1 MLLTLTNGATAVACL
16 CLVSSIVILRIL
28 RLRLT
33 NPLNKVPG
41 PWYAQWTNLP
51 LKLAVVG
58 GRRIHYVHAL
68 HKKHGPYVR
77 ISPNEIAVNDP
88 KGFKQIHGIGS
99 GFTKAEWYLHLV
111 DMDRPGVFA
120 MTDQRAHAARRKMFA
135 RPFSKTHLREHWEGT
150 VKEKVD
156 LALSRMQ
163 DELQTAG
170 VVDVLK
176 WWTLMATDV
185 SSTLMFGDCFH
196 TLESGEVNEYIR
208 TLTRTLL
215 GQGIGAELPLVRTIG
230 KMLPLQA
237 AKELFRNNDY
247 LMDYGMVAVNNM
259 KSQQGGK
266 NIFANIMVEAEK
278 EEKLQDLDVQ
288 VEATGLLV
296 AGTDTTAVSL
306 TYLVWVVLSHP
317 AIKANLEAEVDKLPQ
332 GYQEADLEPL
342 PILNGVIEETLRLYG
357 AAPGMLPRAV
367 PSAEAA
373 IGGLYLPPGTV
384 ATTQS
389 YSLHRDPNIFPEPE
403 SFLPE
408 RWYDE
413 TSQYR
418 LTDTAKSIFSPF
430 GAGSRTCLG
439 IHLAYMELRLAAA
452 EFFRQ
457 ISKDVTLSSSCTA
470 ECMEQENYFLIAP
483 AGHRCEV
490 VLKG

>member
-1 MLLTLTNGATAVACL
+1 MLLTLTNAATPFACL
-16 CLVSSIVILRIL
+16 GLIISVIILRIL
-28 RLRLT
+28 RQVLT
-33 NPLNKVPG
+33 NRLNKVPG
-41 PWYAQWTNLP
+41 PWYARWTNIP

-58 GRRIHYVHAL
+58 GRRIHHVHAL
-68 HKKHGPYVR
+68 HEKYGPYVR

-88 KGFKQIHGIGS
+88 TGFKKIHSIGS
-99 GFTKAEWYLHLV
+99 GFTKAEWYLRLV

-135 RPFSKTHLREHWEGT
+135 RPFSKTHLREHWERA
-150 VKEKVD
+150 VREKVD

-163 DELQTAG
+163 NELRTAG
-170 VVDVLK
+170 TVDALK

-208 TLTRTLL
+208 TLTKTLV
-215 GQGIGAELPLVRTIG
+215 GGGIGAELPLVQMIG
-230 KMLPLQA
+230 KLLPLQA
-237 AKELFRNNDY
+237 ARELFRNNDY
-247 LMDYGMVAVNNM
+247 LLDYGMIAVNNM

-278 EEKLQDLDVQ
+278 GEKLQEADVQ

-306 TYLVWVVLSHP
+306 TYLVWAVLSHP
-317 AIKANLEAEVDKLPQ
+317 AIRDALEAEVDRLPQ
-332 GYQEADLEPL
+332 GYRETDLETL

-367 PSAEAA
+367 PPTGVD
-373 IGGLYLPPGTV
+373 IGGFYLPPGTV

-408 RWYDE
+408 RWYDL

-418 LTDTAKSIFSPF
+418 LNDTAKAVFSPF

-439 IHLAYMELRLAAA
+439 IHLAYMELRLAAVG
-452 EFFRQ
+452 FFRQ
-457 ISKDVTLSSSCTA
+457 ISKNVRLSSSCTA

-483 AGHRCEV
+483 AGHKCEI

>member
-1 MLLTLTNGATAVACL
+1 MLLTLTNGATAIACL
-16 CLVSSIVILRIL
+16 CLVSSVVILR
-28 RLRLT
+28 
-33 NPLNKVPG
+33 
-41 PWYAQWTNLP
+41 
-51 LKLAVVG
+51 LAVVG

-68 HKKHGPYVR
+68 HKKYGPYVR

-111 DMDRPGVFA
+111 DVDRPGVFA

-150 VKEKVD
+150 VREKVD

-163 DELQTAG
+163 DELRTAG
-170 VVDVLK
+170 IVDVLK
-176 WWTLMATDV
+176 WWTLMAKDV
-185 SSTLMFGDCFH
+185 CSTLMFGDCFH

-247 LMDYGMVAVNNM
+247 LMNHGMAAVNNM

-266 NIFANIMVEAEK
+266 NIFTNIMVEAEK
-278 EEKLQDLDVQ
+278 GEKLQDLDVQ

-296 AGTDTTAVSL
+296 AD
-306 TYLVWVVLSHP
+306 
-317 AIKANLEAEVDKLPQ
+317 LEAEVDKLPR

-342 PILNGVIEETLRLYG
+342 PLLNGVIEETLRLYG

-367 PSAEAA
+367 PPAGAD
-373 IGGLYLPPGTV
+373 IGGYFVPPGTV

-389 YSLHRDPNIFPEPE
+389 YSLHRDPNISPEPE

-418 LTDTAKSIFSPF
+418 LTDTAKAVLSPF

-452 EFFRQ
+452 GFFRE
-457 ISKDVTLSSSCTA
+457 ISKGVVLSSSCTA

-483 AGHRCEV
+483 AGHRAEGWRDYKFALQRCFADVHLRSGRQSSPRSSLQQAEIAKV
-490 VLKG
+490 IECKED

>member
-1 MLLTLTNGATAVACL
+1 MPGLDLIVGQDIIRHGLT
-16 CLVSSIVILRIL
+16 S
-28 RLRLT
+28 
-33 NPLNKVPG
+33 PLNKVPG
-41 PWYAQWTNLP
+41 PWHARWTNIP
-51 LKLAVVG
+51 LKLAVVA
-58 GRRIHYVHAL
+58 GRRIHYVHTL
-68 HKKHGPYVR
+68 HEKYGSYVR
-77 ISPNEIAVNDP
+77 ISPNEVAVNDP
-88 KGFKQIHGIGS
+88 RGFKQVHGIGS
-99 GFTKAEWYLHLV
+99 GFTKADWYLHLV
-111 DMDRPGVFA
+111 DLDRPGVFA
-120 MTDQRAHAARRKMFA
+120 MTDQRAHATRRKMFA

-150 VKEKVD
+150 VREKVD

-170 VVDVLK
+170 TVDVLK

-196 TLESGEVNEYIR
+196 TLENGEVNEYIR

-215 GQGIGAELPLVRTIG
+215 GQGIGAELPLARTIG

-237 AKELFRNNDY
+237 AKQLFRNNDY

-278 EEKLQDLDVQ
+278 GEKLQDADVQ

-306 TYLVWVVLSHP
+306 TYLVWAVLSHP
-317 AIKANLEAEVDKLPQ
+317 AIKNALEAEVDKLPH
-332 GYQEADLEPL
+332 GYREADLESL

-367 PSAEAA
+367 PPTGAD
-373 IGGLYLPPGTV
+373 IGGFYLPPGTI

-403 SFLPE
+403 RFLSFLPE
-408 RWYDE
+408 RWYDA
-413 TSQYR
+413 TSRYR
-418 LTDTAKSIFSPF
+418 LNDTAKAVFSPF

-439 IHLAYMELRLAAA
+439 IHLAYMELRLATAG
-452 EFFRQ
+452 FFRET
-457 ISKDVTLSSSCTA
+457 SKNVVLSSSCTA
-470 ECMEQENYFLIAP
+470 QYMEQENYFLIAP
-483 AGHRCEV
+483 AGHKCEV

>member
-1 MLLTLTNGATAVACL
+1 MLLTLTNTATAFACL
-16 CLVSSIVILRIL
+16 CLIISVIILRVL
-28 RLRLT
+28 RQGLT

-41 PWYAQWTNLP
+41 PWYARWTNLP
-51 LKLAVVG
+51 LKRAVVG

-68 HKKHGPYVR
+68 HEKYGPYVR
-77 ISPNEIAVNDP
+77 ISPNEVAVNDP
-88 KGFKQIHGIGS
+88 KDFKQIHSIGS
-99 GFTKAEWYLHLV
+99 GFTKAEWYLRFV
-111 DMDRPGVFA
+111 DVDRPGVFA
-120 MTDQRAHAARRKMFA
+120 MTDQRAHAARRKLFA

-150 VKEKVD
+150 VREKVD
-156 LALSRMQ
+156 LVVSRMQ
-163 DELQTAG
+163 GELQAAG
-170 VVDVLK
+170 IVDVLK

-196 TLESGEVNEYIR
+196 TLENGEVNEYIR

-215 GQGIGAELPLVRTIG
+215 GQGIGAELPLIRTVG
-230 KMLPLQA
+230 KMLPLKT

-247 LMDYGMVAVNNM
+247 LMNYGMVAVNNT

-266 NIFANIMVEAEK
+266 NIFANIMAEAEK
-278 EEKLQDLDVQ
+278 GEKLQDADVQ
-288 VEATGLLV
+288 VEATGLLI

-306 TYLVWVVLSHP
+306 TYLVWAVLSHP
-317 AIKANLEAEVDKLPQ
+317 SIKNALETEVDKLPQ
-332 GYQEADLEPL
+332 KYKDTDLETL

-367 PSAEAA
+367 PPAGAEV
-373 IGGLYLPPGTV
+373 GGFYLPPGTI

-389 YSLHRDPNIFPEPE
+389 YSLHRDPRIFSEPE
-403 SFLPE
+403 SFRPE
-408 RWYDE
+408 RWYDA
-413 TSQYR
+413 TSKYR
-418 LTDTAKSIFSPF
+418 LNDTAKAVFSPF

-439 IHLAYMELRLAAA
+439 IHLAYMELRLAAVG
-452 EFFRQ
+452 FFRQ
-457 ISKDVTLSSSCTA
+457 ISKNAMLSPSCTK

>member
-1 MLLTLTNGATAVACL
+1 MDGIEIPGLDLIVGQDIIRHALT
-16 CLVSSIVILRIL
+16 S
-28 RLRLT
+28 
-33 NPLNKVPG
+33 PLNKVPG
-41 PWYAQWTNLP
+41 PWYARWTNIP
-51 LKLAVVG
+51 LKLAVVA

-68 HKKHGPYVR
+68 HNKYGPYVR
-77 ISPNEIAVNDP
+77 ISPNEVAINDP
-88 KGFKQIHGIGS
+88 RGFKQVHGIGS
-99 GFTKAEWYLHLV
+99 GFTKADWYLHLV
-111 DMDRPGVFA
+111 DLDRPGVFA

-150 VKEKVD
+150 VREKVD

-170 VVDVLK
+170 TVDVLK

-196 TLESGEVNEYIR
+196 TLENGEVNEYIR

-215 GQGIGAELPLVRTIG
+215 GQGIGADLPLVRTIG
-230 KMLPLQA
+230 KILPLQA
-237 AKELFRNNDY
+237 AKQLFRNNDY

-278 EEKLQDLDVQ
+278 GEKLQDADVQ

-306 TYLVWVVLSHP
+306 TYLVWAVLSHP
-317 AIKANLEAEVDKLPQ
+317 TIKSALEAEVDKLPP
-332 GYQEADLEPL
+332 GYQEADLEAL

-367 PSAEAA
+367 PPTGAD
-373 IGGLYLPPGTV
+373 IGGFYLPPGTV

-403 SFLPE
+403 RFPSFLPE
-408 RWYDE
+408 RWYDV

-418 LTDTAKSIFSPF
+418 LNDTAKAVFSPF

-452 EFFRQ
+452 GFFRQ
-457 ISKDVTLSSSCTA
+457 ISESVALSSSSTA
-470 ECMEQENYFLIAP
+470 ECMDQENYFLIAP
-483 AGHRCEV
+483 AGHKCEV

>member
-1 MLLTLTNGATAVACL
+1 MLLTLTNTATAVACL
-16 CLVSSIVILRIL
+16 CLIISVVVLRIL
-28 RLRLT
+28 TQALT

-41 PWYAQWTNLP
+41 PWYARWTNIP

-58 GRRIHYVHAL
+58 GRRIHYVHEL
-68 HKKHGPYVR
+68 HEKYGPYVR

-88 KGFKQIHGIGS
+88 KGFKQIHSIGS
-99 GFTKAEWYLHLV
+99 GFTKAEWYLRFVEV
-111 DMDRPGVFA
+111 DRLGVFA

-150 VKEKVD
+150 VRAKGD

-170 VVDVLK
+170 IVDVLK

-196 TLESGEVNEYIR
+196 TLENGEVNEYIR

-215 GQGIGAELPLVRTIG
+215 GQGIGAELPLIRTVG
-230 KMLPLQA
+230 KMLPLKA
-237 AKELFRNNDY
+237 AKELFCNFEY
-247 LMDYGMVAVNNM
+247 LLDYGMVAVDNM

-266 NIFANIMVEAEK
+266 NIFANIMAEAEK
-278 EEKLQDLDVQ
+278 GEKLQDADVQ
-288 VEATGLLV
+288 VEATGLLI

-306 TYLVWVVLSHP
+306 TYLVWAVLSHP
-317 AIKANLEAEVDKLPQ
+317 TVKNALEAEVNKLPQ
-332 GYQEADLEPL
+332 GYKDADLEPL

-367 PSAEAA
+367 PPTGPDV
-373 IGGLYLPPGTV
+373 GGFFLSPGTV

-389 YSLHRDPNIFPEPE
+389 YSLHRDPNNFPEPE

-408 RWYDE
+408 RWYDA

-418 LTDTAKSIFSPF
+418 LNDTAKAVFSPF

-452 EFFRQ
+452 GFFRL
-457 ISKDVTLSSSCTA
+457 ISKNVMLSPSCTKG
-470 ECMEQENYFLIAP
+470 CMEQENYFLIAP
-483 AGHRCEV
+483 AEHKCEV

>member
-1 MLLTLTNGATAVACL
+1 MLLTLTNGATAIACL
-16 CLVSSIVILRIL
+16 CLVSSVVILRIL
-28 RLRLT
+28 RRGLT

-41 PWYAQWTNLP
+41 PWYARWTNLP

-68 HKKHGPYVR
+68 HKKYGPYVR

-111 DMDRPGVFA
+111 DVDRPGVFA

-150 VKEKVD
+150 VREKVD

-163 DELQTAG
+163 DELRTAG
-170 VVDVLK
+170 IVDVLK
-176 WWTLMATDV
+176 WWTLMAKDV
-185 SSTLMFGDCFH
+185 CSTLMFGDCFH

-247 LMDYGMVAVNNM
+247 LMNHGMAAVNNM

-266 NIFANIMVEAEK
+266 NIFTNIMVEAEK
-278 EEKLQDLDVQ
+278 GEKLQDLDVQ

-296 AGTDTTAVSL
+296 AD
-306 TYLVWVVLSHP
+306 
-317 AIKANLEAEVDKLPQ
+317 LEAEVDKLPR

-342 PILNGVIEETLRLYG
+342 PLLNGVIEETLRLYG

-367 PSAEAA
+367 PPAGAD
-373 IGGLYLPPGTV
+373 IGGYFVPPGTV

-389 YSLHRDPNIFPEPE
+389 YSLHRDPNISPEPE

-418 LTDTAKSIFSPF
+418 LTDTAKAVLSPF

-452 EFFRQ
+452 GFFRE
-457 ISKDVTLSSSCTA
+457 ISKGVVLSSSCTA

-490 VLKG
+490 VLTG